1 MESQVSSVD
10 AKVEPKSRK
19 RARWRLRILLALG
32 VLVFVLYVISQL
44 EPDQAKR
51 YGPLVES
58 VYQVFNPPIEV
69 ELSEAG
75 QQFIA
80 EIQAMG
86 GTAGWIEPQHKLFA
100 LMRPDET
107 FVVGF
112 SDAKFDDRALAC
124 LAANYAD
131 RIGALHISNTGVT
144 DDGLKHLKQ
153 FRSLT
158 TLSLSSPTPIWI
170 NGKRVIPITDAG
182 MASLDLRNV
191 VNLNLDGLPITDAG
205 LKSLPDLPSL
215 RILQL
220 TGTKIEG
227 PGLSRIA
234 AFRNLEHLLLNGSAV
249 TDEGLRHLAGAK
261 SLVMLNLDG
270 MPFSA
275 AGLKPVVALPR
286 LRCLSIRGC
295 QVPYDDVE
303 QIRTSMP
310 TLRID
315 H

>member
-1 MESQVSSVD
+1 MESQASSVN
-10 AKVEPKSRK
+10 VEPKLRK
-19 RARWRLRILLALG
+19 RRKWRLRILIALG

-51 YGPLVES
+51 YGPFVES

-69 ELSEAG
+69 ELSAAG
-75 QQFIA
+75 KQFIA
-80 EIQAMG
+80 DIQAMG
-86 GTAGWIEPQHKLFA
+86 GNAGRIEPQHKFFGR
-100 LMRPDET
+100 MSPDEK
-107 FVVGF
+107 FVVSF
-112 SDAKFDDRALAC
+112 SDAKLDDRALAS
-124 LAANYAD
+124 LATNYRD
-131 RIGALHISNTGVT
+131 RIAALHLLDTAVT
-144 DDGLKHLKQ
+144 DDGLKHLRE

-158 TLSLSSPTPIWI
+158 ALSLFRAGPIWI
-170 NGKRVIPITDAG
+170 NGKRVDPITDAG
-182 MASLDLRNV
+182 IANLDLKNV
-191 VNLNLDGLPITDAG
+191 VNLSLDGVPITDAG

-215 RILQL
+215 RTLQL

-234 AFRNLEHLLLNGSAV
+234 AFRKLEHLLLNGSAV

-261 SLVMLNLDG
+261 SIVMLHLDG

-275 AGLKPVVALPR
+275 AGLKPVIALPR
-286 LRCLSIRGC
+286 LRYLSIRGC

-303 QIRTSMP
+303 QMRTNMP

-315 H
+315 R

>member
-1 MESQVSSVD
+1 MESQASSVS
-10 AKVEPKSRK
+10 VEPKLRK
-19 RARWRLRILLALG
+19 RRRWRLRILLVLG
-32 VLVFVLYVISQL
+32 VLVVVLLMISRL

-51 YGPLVES
+51 YGPLVNS

-69 ELSEAG
+69 ELSEHG
-75 QQFIA
+75 KQFIA
-80 EIQAMG
+80 DIQAMG
-86 GTAGWIEPQHKLFA
+86 GNAGLIEPQRRFFG
-100 LMRPDET
+100 LMRADES
-107 FVVGF
+107 FVVNF
-112 SDAKFDDRALAC
+112 SNAKFDNSALAS
-124 LAANYAD
+124 LAANFGD
-131 RIGALHISNTGVT
+131 RIGALHLWNTGVS

-153 FRSLT
+153 FRNLT
-158 TLSLSSPTPIWI
+158 ALSLASPGPMWV
-170 NGKRVIPITDAG
+170 NGKRITPITDAG
-182 MASLDLRNV
+182 MANLDLKNV

-205 LKSLPDLPSL
+205 LKSLPELPSL
-215 RILQL
+215 RNLQL

-234 AFRNLEHLLLNGSAV
+234 AFRNLEHLLLNGGAV

-261 SLVMLNLDG
+261 SLVMLSLDG

-303 QIRTSMP
+303 QIRTNMP

-315 H
+315 R